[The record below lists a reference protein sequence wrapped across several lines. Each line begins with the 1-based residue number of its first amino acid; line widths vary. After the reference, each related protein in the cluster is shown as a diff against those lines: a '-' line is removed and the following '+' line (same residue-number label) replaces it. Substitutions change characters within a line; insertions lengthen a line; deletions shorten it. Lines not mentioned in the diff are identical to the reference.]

1 MRSRNA
7 SPSPESPPKSTVQQD
22 TTPLKRPVLV
32 AAVLVFSS
40 LVVSLMQSLML
51 PIQSDLPR
59 LLNTSADNASWV
71 ITSTLLG
78 SAVAMPIAGKLA
90 DMYGKK
96 PVLVATSAILL
107 VGSLLCAL
115 FDQLSLVLIGRVL
128 QGVAMGYL
136 PVAMSFV
143 RQVLPKPMVNSTMAA
158 VSASLGVGGA
168 LGVPISAW
176 IAQQFNW
183 HILFWITAVLATA
196 MLALAV
202 AALPHIRTSASGRID
217 VVGSIILV
225 IGLVSF
231 LVGISKGGTWGWSSV
246 PTVTLIV
253 FGLVVLPLWGLYEL
267 RLDNPLVDLRTTVKK
282 PVLLT
287 NLAALLIGFGLMGHN
302 VVIPQ
307 LLQLPTETGLGMGQT
322 IMQAGL
328 WLAPGAMMML
338 VLAPVSSRLL
348 TRFGAKSALGIG
360 AVVLTLGYGSAT
372 LFMDAPWQLMIAS
385 AIASAGVGIG
395 YAAMPTLIME
405 NVPAHEAGS
414 AVGVNALMRSLGS
427 TVAAAVM
434 TGVMTSNLVTTG
446 GIMAP
451 ARDAFTLS
459 FIVGAVAA
467 LGAVLFVLLVPRG
480 ADSAAAAD
488 SPSGAEEGQDADREL
503 VSV

>member
-71 ITSTLLG
+71 ITATLLG

-202 AALPHIRTSASGRID
+202 AVLPHIRTSASGRID

-302 VVIPQ
+302 VVIP
-307 LLQLPTETGLGMGQT
+307 
-322 IMQAGL
+322 
-328 WLAPGAMMML
+328 
-338 VLAPVSSRLL
+338 
-348 TRFGAKSALGIG
+348 
-360 AVVLTLGYGSAT
+360 
-372 LFMDAPWQLMIAS
+372 
-385 AIASAGVGIG
+385 
-395 YAAMPTLIME
+395 
-405 NVPAHEAGS
+405 
-414 AVGVNALMRSLGS
+414 
-427 TVAAAVM
+427 
-434 TGVMTSNLVTTG
+434 
-446 GIMAP
+446 
-451 ARDAFTLS
+451 
-459 FIVGAVAA
+459 
-467 LGAVLFVLLVPRG
+467 
-480 ADSAAAAD
+480 
-488 SPSGAEEGQDADREL
+488 
-503 VSV
+503 